1 MDKLVELAELMFPEI
16 KETIGDLE
24 AKYPPRNLIPSA
36 EVTRFAP
43 SPTGYLHT
51 GSLFTSLVSYSLAKS
66 TKGVFFL
73 RLEDTDTKREIKGA
87 GEMLLRELKNFKIV
101 PDEGYAGDDVDKGIL
116 GPYMQ
121 SRRAKIYKIV
131 IKELVKKGLAYPC
144 FCTPEELEEIRE
156 VQEASKQIPGYYGS
170 YAKCRYLTPDE
181 AINLVKSG
189 KPYVVR
195 FKSHGNHNNKIR
207 VHDEIRGD
215 IDIAENDIDVVILK
229 SDGLPTYH
237 FAHVVDDHFMG
248 TTTVTRG
255 EEWISSLPIHVEMFK
270 ALNWRLPKYAH
281 LPLIQKLDNGNKRKL
296 SKRKDPEAAVNF
308 FFEQGYPVEGVLI
321 YLMSIANSNFEQW
334 TLENKSFDLSKFK
347 FSLSKM
353 SLDGALFDL
362 NKLAYFAKEFLATL
376 SAQEMSKRALEYA
389 NKYQPALADL
399 IKRDEAYFTK
409 IMNIE
414 RDKEN
419 PRKDYAKFSDIYPIV
434 RFFYDDEYQKIIQ
447 NGYPFNPNI
456 KRELIAQVLTDF
468 IKSNDYSLNEADW
481 FNSLKALGAKY
492 GFAANRKDYKAN
504 PSQYVGMVSDVAEM
518 LRIALTGNKNSP
530 NLYYILHILSK
541 ETIENRIKKAIG
553 VK

>member
-1 MDKLVELAELMFPEI
+1 MEKLVELAELMFPDI
-16 KETIGDLE
+16 KETIMDLE

-51 GSLFTSLVSYSLAKS
+51 GSLFTALVSYSLAKS
-66 TKGVFFL
+66 TRGVFFL

-87 GEMLLRELKNFKIV
+87 GELLLKELKRFNIV
-101 PDEGYAGDDVDKGIL
+101 PDEGYGVNKGIL
-116 GPYMQ
+116 GPYEQ
-121 SRRAKIYKIV
+121 SKRANIYKTV
-131 IKELVKKGLAYPC
+131 IKELVKKNLAYPC
-144 FCTPEELEEIRE
+144 FCTPEELNEIRE
-156 VQEASKQIPGYYGS
+156 VQEATKQIPGYYGS

-181 AINLVKSG
+181 TINNIKSG

-195 FKSHGNHNNKIR
+195 FRSSGNHNNKIR

-248 TTTVTRG
+248 TTTITRG
-255 EEWISSLPIHVEMFK
+255 EEWISSLPIHIEMFK
-270 ALNWRLPKYAH
+270 ALAWKQPKYAH

-296 SKRKDPEAAVNF
+296 SKRKDPEAAVTF

-334 TLENKSFDLSKFK
+334 SIENKSFDLKKFT
-347 FSLSKM
+347 FALNKM

-362 NKLAYFAKEFLATL
+362 DKLAYFSKEYLATL
-376 SAQEMSKRALEYA
+376 SAEEMSKRALAYA
-389 NKYQPALADL
+389 AQYQPALADL
-399 IKRDEAYFTK
+399 IKRDEVYFTK

-419 PRKDYAKFSDIYPIV
+419 PRKDYAKFSDIYNIV
-434 RFFYDDEYQKIIQ
+434 RFFYDDEYNKIIS
-447 NGYPFNPNI
+447 NGYPFNPKFN
-456 KRELIAQVLTDF
+456 KDLIAKVLTDF
-468 IKSNDYSLNEADW
+468 MDSNDYSLNEQDW
-481 FNSLKALGAKY
+481 FNSLKALGEKY

-504 PSQYVGMVSDVAEM
+504 PDKYVGMVSDVAEM

-530 NLYYILHILSK
+530 NLYYILHILK
-541 ETIENRIKKAIG
+541 QETINHRIKQSIG